1 LPTRRGATRFG
12 GLGNEEIA
20 VMTNKT
26 SQGSAAL
33 LATLLLLGCAGAAHA
48 ASDTGGIWIPQPEP
62 RAEIRMVSDDLNAA
76 DRTLP
81 VQTQTAPDATDA
93 QPDTQTQSAASA
105 VPVVASTAD
114 DQGSDTSKL
123 IGKIFIGFGTLLT
136 VGCSAARML
145 VG

>member
-1 LPTRRGATRFG
+1 
-12 GLGNEEIA
+12 
-20 VMTNKT
+20 MTNKT

-33 LATLLLLGCAGAAHA
+33 VATLLLFGCTGAAHA
-48 ASDTGGIWIPQPEP
+48 ASGVGGVWIPQPEP
-62 RAEIRMVSDDLNAA
+62 RAEIHMVSDDLNAG

-81 VQTQTAPDATDA
+81 AQAQTAPDATDA

-105 VPVVASTAD
+105 VPVVASRAD
-114 DQGSDTSKL
+114 DSGSDTSKL

>member
-1 LPTRRGATRFG
+1 
-12 GLGNEEIA
+12 
-20 VMTNKT
+20 MTNKT

-48 ASDTGGIWIPQPEP
+48 ASGTGGIWIPQPEP
-62 RAEIRMVSDDLNAA
+62 RAEIHMVSDDLNTA
-76 DRTLP
+76 DRSLP
-81 VQTQTAPDATDA
+81 AQTQTAPDAADA
-93 QPDTQTQSAASA
+93 QPDAQTQGA
-105 VPVVASTAD
+105 VPVVAVSAD

-123 IGKIFIGFGTLLT
+123 IGKIFIGFGTILT

>member
-1 LPTRRGATRFG
+1 
-12 GLGNEEIA
+12 
-20 VMTNKT
+20 MTNKT

-33 LATLLLLGCAGAAHA
+33 LATLLLLGGAAAAHA
-48 ASDTGGIWIPQPEP
+48 ASGVGGVWIPQPEP
-62 RAEIRMVSDDLNAA
+62 RAEIHMVSDDLNAG

-81 VQTQTAPDATDA
+81 AQTQAAPDATDA

-105 VPVVASTAD
+105 VPVVASSTD
-114 DQGSDTSKL
+114 NSGSDTSKL
-123 IGKIFIGFGTLLT
+123 IGEIFIGFGTLLT

>member
-1 LPTRRGATRFG
+1 
-12 GLGNEEIA
+12 
-20 VMTNKT
+20 MTNKT

-33 LATLLLLGCAGAAHA
+33 LATLLLLGFAGAAHA
-48 ASDTGGIWIPQPEP
+48 TSGTGGVWIPQAEP

-81 VQTQTAPDATDA
+81 AQTQATQDATDA
-93 QPDTQTQSAASA
+93 QTQPDTQTQSAASA

>member
-1 LPTRRGATRFG
+1 
-12 GLGNEEIA
+12 
-20 VMTNKT
+20 MTNKT

-48 ASDTGGIWIPQPEP
+48 ASGTGGIWIPQPEP
-62 RAEIRMVSDDLNAA
+62 RAEIRMVSDDLNSA
-76 DRTLP
+76 DRSLP
-81 VQTQTAPDATDA
+81 PQTQAGPDATDA
-93 QPDTQTQSAASA
+93 QPAAQTQPDTQTQSAASA